1 MKQKEINIKEGTT
14 GLISFYAKKYG
25 KFITRTFLWD
35 NKCTSTSK
43 YVIYYDTFRKN
54 YRCATRPVKMSI
66 NVNRKAG

>member
-35 NKCTSTSK
+35 
-43 YVIYYDTFRKN
+43 
-54 YRCATRPVKMSI
+54 I
-66 NVNRKAG
+66 NVLQYQSTLSIMTISEIIIGVN